1 MIFQKQKRIIIIKIS
16 NKLQFF
22 ESIFLTFLYIDL
34 EYCFQNDTILTI
46 HKYIFSF
53 YYNSDYFIQSY
64 FMSFYNKILYNNNI

>member
-22 ESIFLTFLYIDL
+22 ESIFLTFLYIDP
-34 EYCFQNDTILTI
+34 EYCLQNDTILTI

-53 YYNSDYFIQSY
+53 YNNSHYFIQSY
-64 FMSFYNKILYNNNI
+64 FMSFYNKILYNISI